1 MLETEHPYFAFI
13 KKNKTKKK
21 NISLSES
28 ELFSMKI
35 LTFSK
40 KKKKTYFVL
49 GLFSKTKKGRKEK
62 QNNAE
67 NESTL

>member
-40 KKKKTYFVL
+40 KKKEN
-49 GLFSKTKKGRKEK
+49 LFCPWSLFKNKERKKGETK
-62 QNNAE
+62 
-67 NESTL
+67 

>member
-13 KKNKTKKK
+13 KKNKKQRKK

-40 KKKKTYFVL
+40 TKRKLILSLVSFQKHKEKKK
-49 GLFSKTKKGRKEK
+49 GETK
-62 QNNAE
+62 
-67 NESTL
+67 